1 MASIRIINSVA
12 DSNNPEYA
20 AAVCLRE
27 NLKES
32 ISESVNGNI
41 SIAYGLTLTGQ
52 EVRDID
58 ILVVGQLDNYIIPD
72 SYTNNPQYAK
82 KPLKVDSFCIAIELK
97 EHPAHRI
104 SFQGTHVLVEYQ
116 GQLKDATAQNEK
128 QRYSLLNYISNT
140 CGYKPIVT
148 NVLWLKSLDKKQLRD
163 MTRFN
168 PVGALPAEFSFRE
181 LVDKMIYQGISPYY
195 NQDDKC
201 YHLSYSY
208 NGENLLNDIKSI
220 VFSSSTPPAGLTRN
234 KLDLLAQS
242 KAQRSLEQSNIGQE
256 LTIFK
261 GRAGTGKTIRLIE
274 AALQLANNDTGKR
287 CLLLTYNHA
296 LVSDIRRLL
305 HFMNIPDDIDS
316 YSVQIQTLHSFFMS
330 LMYSIMGTDK
340 RSLFNGNFDD
350 NYRKKIRELY
360 EYISLLMNDKDIKT
374 LKEDYESAIDWDYIL
389 IDEAQD
395 WTDDEKN
402 ILFKIYGPQRIIVAD
417 GVDQFIRN
425 SHKQS
430 WGRNIQGV
438 RVEEQKTGLRQKE
451 NVAKFVNAFAEEM
464 GLTWNVKPN
473 KDLRGGEVIIRKNY
487 DTRTHQRLSN
497 YCHSEYS
504 NCENY
509 DILFLVP
516 PQMVSRE
523 GNKSFFRN
531 LNTWKENG
539 IHVFDGT
546 NDALREQY
554 SVDLNDCRLYQ
565 YESCRGLEGWI
576 TICLHFDQLVEFKQK
591 EAKDIL
597 LNDMLVLESPEER
610 QRKYAYLWS
619 LMPLTRAIDT
629 LVITIKDTSSDVAKH
644 LFKVAEKYP
653 DFVKIEL

>member
-1 MASIRIINSVA
+1 MISIKLLNHVL
-12 DSNNPEYA
+12 DSNIPECSA
-20 AAVCLRE
+20 ALFLKDI
-27 NLKES
+27 LKES
-32 ISESVNGNI
+32 IPISVNGDI
-41 SIAYGLTLTGQ
+41 SIAYGLTLSGQ

-72 SYTNNPQYAK
+72 YYTNNSQYAK
-82 KPLKVDSFCIAIELK
+82 KPLKVNSFCIAIELK
-97 EHPAHRI
+97 EQPAHRI
-104 SFQGTHVLVEYQ
+104 KFQGTHVLVDYQ

-128 QRYSLLNYISNT
+128 QRYSLLNYISNA

-148 NVLWLKSLDKKQLRD
+148 NVLWLKSLEKKQLCD
-163 MTRFN
+163 MTRYN
-168 PVGALPAEFSFRE
+168 PVGALPAEFSFRD
-181 LVDKMIYQGISPYY
+181 LVDCILFQGLSPYY

-201 YHLSYSY
+201 YHLSYSF
-208 NGENLLNDIKSI
+208 NGENLLDDIKNKI
-220 VFSSSTPPAGLTRN
+220 FTPSTPSVGLTRK
-234 KLDLLAQS
+234 KLDLLAQK
-242 KAQRSLEQSNIGQE
+242 KAQKNLEQMKIGQE

-274 AALQLANNDTGKR
+274 AALQLANNETGKR

-316 YSVQIQTLHSFFMS
+316 YTVQIQTLHSFFMN
-330 LMYSIMGTDK
+330 LMNSIMGTDK
-340 RSLFNGNFDD
+340 QSLYYGIFDD
-350 NYRKKIRELY
+350 NYKKKVGELC
-360 EYISLLMNDKDIKT
+360 EYISLLMNDKDINT

-402 ILFKIYGPQRIIVAD
+402 VLFKIYGPQSIIVAD
-417 GVDQFIRN
+417 GVDQFIRSSN
-425 SHKQS
+425 KQS

-438 RVEEQKTGLRQKE
+438 RVEEQKNGLRQKE

-473 KDLRGGEVIIRKNY
+473 NSLRGGEVIIRKNY
-487 DTRTHQRLSN
+487 DIRIHHQLSD

-509 DILFLVP
+509 DMLFLVP
-516 PQMVSRE
+516 PQMVGHE
-523 GNKSFFRN
+523 GNKSFFKN
-531 LNTWKENG
+531 LNIWKENG

-554 SVDLNDCRLYQ
+554 SIDLNDCRLYQ

-576 TICLHFDQLVEFKQK
+576 TVCLQLDQLVALKYK
-591 EAKDIL
+591 EAKNL
-597 LNDMLVLESPEER
+597 LPNDTLALESPEER

-629 LVITIKDTSSDVAKH
+629 LVITIKNTSSDVAKH
-644 LFKVAEKYP
+644 LLKVAQQYP
-653 DFVKIEL
+653 DFVRTEL